1 MRTVV
6 SSTRPLLLFFV
17 FLVICI
23 DHLSYSLTTSPA
35 LHKRAEETI
44 EALSGAVGGTRQAK
58 LGKIHPVEL
67 EGGDNSF
74 RAVNEEKLHIDP
86 TMAEIT
92 GKKQTLSRLRSS
104 LNPISWGR
112 WILKNLKGTL
122 SRIIQK
128 FKDLVGVQKKSGL
141 SENFLHVA
149 LWEHPGLQ
157 QLVQEDKSIDDK
169 IDEFTKV
176 FLKDHSESETLD
188 PALNKEEVAQLKK
201 SLHELHNI
209 WREDVKILQKSRST
223 TKAGDEII
231 HLTNENVLNHFQTFG
246 ERMAQYRS
254 QFLAEEQEDV
264 LHQWLL
270 FSPKLSL
277 EEGRFF
283 FQELEKLEVGLV
295 ELKLASLD
303 KRLGL
308 GKTEEQVK
316 AEVSISNAKF
326 KIDIQEDA
334 LGKILGGHDKLY
346 DLLETITN
354 SDFHKDFMQEL
365 KMPRSMTGYKLQLL
379 ESWKRMVPFNEDKKL
394 SYKELGLPNYEGH
407 NPEEI
412 NKWATELD
420 EDISKTLKVYLK
432 REKEEKNLMKILKP
446 EGFESL
452 MNYMK
457 PHPSPRK

>member
-254 QFLAEEQEDV
+254 QFLAEEQEA
-264 LHQWLL
+264 LL
-270 FSPKLSL
+270 EHLPRNQHYLIN
-277 EEGRFF
+277 
-283 FQELEKLEVGLV
+283 
-295 ELKLASLD
+295 ALD

-316 AEVSISNAKF
+316 AKVSISNAKF

-420 EDISKTLKVYLK
+420 KDISKTLKVYLK